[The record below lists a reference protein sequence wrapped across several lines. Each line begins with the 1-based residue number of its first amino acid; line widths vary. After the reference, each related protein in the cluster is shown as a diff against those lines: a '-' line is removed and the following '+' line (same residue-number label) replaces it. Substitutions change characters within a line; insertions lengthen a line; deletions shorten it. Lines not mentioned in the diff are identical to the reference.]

1 MNKKLALILALILTL
16 FLMGSV
22 SAGFFDFLNF
32 GGDSHS
38 NSNVVEDGQYCTAD
52 EVAAYIKEF
61 HKLPSNYITKSEA
74 RNLGWQGGPL
84 KNYAPGKSIGGDTF
98 TNRQHVLPGAFRGA
112 ELELA
117 AVSTLEEPAIAEQ
130 EWVEGVFLHLHESP
144 SCGLAHKVEVVETW
158 RLAIGLHTTHLAGE
172 QIDFHLVVMVFGDLP
187 LLVGLVETVA

>member
-74 RNLGWQGGPL
+74 RNLGWQGG
-84 KNYAPGKSIGGDTF
+84 AT
-98 TNRQHVLPGAFRGA
+98 
-112 ELELA
+112 
-117 AVSTLEEPAIAEQ
+117 
-130 EWVEGVFLHLHESP
+130 
-144 SCGLAHKVEVVETW
+144 
-158 RLAIGLHTTHLAGE
+158 
-172 QIDFHLVVMVFGDLP
+172 
-187 LLVGLVETVA
+187 